1 LAAPALAEPFRII
14 VPEPETPLAPNSVT
28 DLALQLGYYK
38 KEGVDVELVRVRAT
52 PSAVAA
58 LRSGQGDMANVGTD
72 IVLQLIA
79 RDQMKLEAVISPDK
93 ALPYV
98 VVAKSSIA
106 APKQLEGA
114 TFGVGQVGSVDY
126 VQSRI
131 VLRNLGIDIDKLR
144 WLAVGQPM
152 VRAQSLLA
160 GQIDATAVTI
170 GTWLTLPR
178 KEGLGVLIDQP
189 AYFKAAP
196 MVTKVNVVTADTAK
210 NRHNEVAGVVRG
222 ILAASR
228 DFARDPEL
236 WVNAMVKA
244 RPDVPRDQLEA
255 LAQAYEGEWSTDGG
269 LDMKELAFT
278 TDALYKSADFKD
290 VPRRVEPA
298 EWVDRSF
305 IEAAGK

>member
-1 LAAPALAEPFRII
+1 MRYAAIRRVAVALALSFSAMPAFADPFRII

-79 RDQMKLEAVISPDK
+79 RDQMQLKAIISPDK

-98 VVAKSSIA
+98 IVAKSSIA

-114 TFGVGQVGSVDY
+114 TFGIGQVGSVDY

-131 VLRNLGIDIDKLR
+131 VLGNLGIDIDKLR

-170 GTWLTLPR
+170 GTWLTLPH
-178 KEGLGVLIDQP
+178 KEGLG
-189 AYFKAAP
+189 
-196 MVTKVNVVTADTAK
+196 
-210 NRHNEVAGVVRG
+210 
-222 ILAASR
+222 
-228 DFARDPEL
+228 
-236 WVNAMVKA
+236 
-244 RPDVPRDQLEA
+244 
-255 LAQAYEGEWSTDGG
+255 
-269 LDMKELAFT
+269 
-278 TDALYKSADFKD
+278 
-290 VPRRVEPA
+290 
-298 EWVDRSF
+298 
-305 IEAAGK
+305 